1 MATSLKK
8 MCDRYEGWTKKQLVD
23 ELVNNALN
31 DFIAE
36 HDKWG
41 DDERDPYGHGKRI
54 PYIGWFWRS
63 VDFANEY
70 YTIGDCGEFIGFME
84 NNKWGYA
91 SRRLTP
97 DESKRVTKIVLA
109 AYTASREGGIL
120 SDIIKNTYK
129 KIDKLW
135 PLLQTFPMEVEGW
148 WIHGSLQGQCG
159 FTQTE
164 EDADEMVRLLSEAAP
179 AVEYWKVKA

>member
-1 MATSLKK
+1 MATTLKK
-8 MCDRYEGWTKKQLVD
+8 MRDEYKDYDKEQLIDR
-23 ELVNNALN
+23 LVNNALN
-31 DFIAE
+31 GFIAD
-36 HDKWG
+36 HDKFE
-41 DDERDPYGHGKRI
+41 DDERDPHGHGKRI

-63 VDFANEY
+63 VDFANQY

-97 DESKRVTKIVLA
+97 EESQKVTKIVLA

-120 SDIIKNTYK
+120 ADIIKNTYK
-129 KIDKLW
+129 QIDKLW

-159 FTQTE
+159 FAHTE
-164 EDADEMVRLLSEAAP
+164 EEADDMVRLLGDAAP
-179 AVEYWKVKA
+179 GISYWKVKA